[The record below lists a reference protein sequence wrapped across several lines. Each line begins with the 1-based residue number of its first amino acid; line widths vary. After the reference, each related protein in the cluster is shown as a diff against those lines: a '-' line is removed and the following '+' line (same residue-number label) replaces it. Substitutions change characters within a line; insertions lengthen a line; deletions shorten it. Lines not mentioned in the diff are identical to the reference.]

1 MSDKHHV
8 TVAVALDEPR
18 PGKGR
23 RPRAEERL
31 TAVAQAIVRQVLPT
45 LAGES
50 GVDKERLAAALLA
63 ELGYDLGRSHGP
75 AVAMDALAVATER
88 LRDAVVGGDGKV
100 VRLPAANVRGPRT
113 IQ

>member
-1 MSDKHHV
+1 MNEKLHLIV
-8 TVAVALDEPR
+8 EVELEQPR
-18 PGKGR
+18 LAGGR
-23 RPRAEERL
+23 RPHGDDRVA
-31 TAVAQAIVRQVLPT
+31 AVAQAMVTQILPA
-45 LAGES
+45 LAEEAGL
-50 GVDKERLAAALLA
+50 DKERLARAVLA

>member
-8 TVAVALDEPR
+8 TVAVALDEPN

-31 TAVAQAIVRQVLPT
+31 AAVAQAIVRQVLPT

-63 ELGYDLGRSHGP
+63 ELGYDVGRSHAP
-75 AVAMDALAVATER
+75 AAAMDVLAVATER
-88 LRDAVVGGDGKV
+88 LRDGLVDRGSKV
-100 VRLPAANVRGPRT
+100 VRLPIATVRGPRT
-113 IQ
+113 LQ

>member
-1 MSDKHHV
+1 MVEK
-8 TVAVALDEPR
+8 
-18 PGKGR
+18 
-23 RPRAEERL
+23 
-31 TAVAQAIVRQVLPT
+31 VLPL
-45 LAGES
+45 LAGEA
-50 GVDKERLAAALLA
+50 GLEKELLARAVLA

-100 VRLPAANVRGPRT
+100 VRLPTANVRGPRT